1 MPEVQLPVP
10 TNQTFGRV
18 ILKAVN
24 IRGDGNDADNLP
36 DYITAAGTTVY
47 FRPNVT
53 SLRLLESTPMTA
65 WPESVVCTIDD
76 NGVMR
81 DAAGNDG
88 VYLLAT
94 NNPSNNPGNW
104 TWQVTIEPTN
114 ASAPINFDIEVPG
127 GSTVDLTL
135 AAPTPA
141 STGTSGFTPSVIL
154 QVFQARDD
162 AIAAA
167 ASASGGGG
175 VAGVSSVN
183 TRTGV
188 VTLTKSDVG
197 LTNVDNTSDIA
208 KPVSSAT
215 TSAIN
220 AHANAT
226 NNPHSVTKTQVGLG
240 NVDNTSDLAKPIS
253 NATQSALNSKADLVS
268 GVIPTSQLP
277 ALAITDVFSV
287 ASQSAM
293 LALTAQRGDVAVRTD
308 ISSNFILST
317 DDPTQLAN
325 WLQLASGTGSVQ
337 SVNGQT
343 GVVVLG
349 KSDVGLNSVDNTSD
363 LSKPISTATQTLV
376 DNHKNDQDN
385 PHYVTKAQVG
395 LGNVDNTSDAAKPL
409 STAATTALDSK
420 AGQAEMDTR
429 FNRSTVPTSWHSL
442 VDTLSASSGITQSGE
457 ILKASTAGTW
467 GYGIVSN
474 PSPLRGDSRLSFRVK
489 VIKSDS
495 SRQTMVGW
503 APTAYGTVPNTGT
516 KLITIG
522 YKSGTGII
530 WEQQGVWG
538 GITIVSDGSL
548 TDGEYIDISAH
559 YSSHMCIKSGAS
571 YHHVG
576 FRVQRGSTILA
587 QTSTYNYGGTSITND
602 GTRDPINFCV
612 ASNSTAIEVS
622 KVKLASHTLGEID
635 IPTHVRTYY
644 STTGGVN
651 EMATVLIPAKP
662 TGKAVISFHGI
673 TEDDNSQIG
682 SSYTSV
688 NEALLAD
695 GYLVAAPRMRGSYSS
710 PDTCGNAQGQAAIE
724 DLYKRLQEL
733 GCNRKVYF
741 FGVSMGGMAATIA
754 LQKGIIPVAAA
765 YLAQPVQDLA
775 SAYNTASAYQ
785 TTIKNAWS
793 NNISLVNA
801 ADPMQKAASA
811 WLGIPVLFTASSSD
825 TTVSKSTHTDAM
837 RSKLGTTYATWNNPN
852 WLYPASGNHGDV
864 SHFRVNEMLN
874 LFRANL

>member
-114 ASAPINFDIEVPG
+114 TSAPINFDIEVPG

-162 AIAAA
+162 AVAAA

-175 VAGVSSVN
+175 VAGVTSVN

-197 LTNVDNTSDIA
+197 LTNVDNTSDMA

-220 AHANAT
+220 AHANAS

-253 NATQSALNSKADLVS
+253 NATQSALNSKADLIS

-395 LGNVDNTSDAAKPL
+395 LGNVDNTSDAAKPC
-409 STAATTALDSK
+409 A
-420 AGQAEMDTR
+420 
-429 FNRSTVPTSWHSL
+429 
-442 VDTLSASSGITQSGE
+442 
-457 ILKASTAGTW
+457 
-467 GYGIVSN
+467 
-474 PSPLRGDSRLSFRVK
+474 
-489 VIKSDS
+489 
-495 SRQTMVGW
+495 
-503 APTAYGTVPNTGT
+503 
-516 KLITIG
+516 
-522 YKSGTGII
+522 
-530 WEQQGVWG
+530 
-538 GITIVSDGSL
+538 
-548 TDGEYIDISAH
+548 
-559 YSSHMCIKSGAS
+559 
-571 YHHVG
+571 
-576 FRVQRGSTILA
+576 
-587 QTSTYNYGGTSITND
+587 
-602 GTRDPINFCV
+602 
-612 ASNSTAIEVS
+612 
-622 KVKLASHTLGEID
+622 
-635 IPTHVRTYY
+635 
-644 STTGGVN
+644 
-651 EMATVLIPAKP
+651 
-662 TGKAVISFHGI
+662 
-673 TEDDNSQIG
+673 
-682 SSYTSV
+682 
-688 NEALLAD
+688 
-695 GYLVAAPRMRGSYSS
+695 
-710 PDTCGNAQGQAAIE
+710 
-724 DLYKRLQEL
+724 
-733 GCNRKVYF
+733 
-741 FGVSMGGMAATIA
+741 
-754 LQKGIIPVAAA
+754 
-765 YLAQPVQDLA
+765 
-775 SAYNTASAYQ
+775 
-785 TTIKNAWS
+785 
-793 NNISLVNA
+793 
-801 ADPMQKAASA
+801 
-811 WLGIPVLFTASSSD
+811 
-825 TTVSKSTHTDAM
+825 
-837 RSKLGTTYATWNNPN
+837 
-852 WLYPASGNHGDV
+852 
-864 SHFRVNEMLN
+864 
-874 LFRANL
+874 